1 MNEKSIPAGEFKA
14 KCLGLLDDVSRTGES
29 LVITKHGKPVARLI
43 PIQPV
48 VEVVRKS
55 IRFSI
60 AGDIVEPL
68 DADDWGD
75 LA

>member
-1 MNEKSIPAGEFKA
+1 MSDKSIPAGEFKA
-14 KCLGLLDDVSRTGES
+14 KCLGLLDDVNRTGEP
-29 LVITKHGKPVARLI
+29 LVITKHGKPIARLI
-43 PIQPV
+43 PIRPGV
-48 VEVVRKS
+48 DEVRKTL
-55 IRFSI
+55 RFEI

>member
-1 MNEKSIPAGEFKA
+1 MNDKSIPAGEFKA
-14 KCLGLLDDVSRTGES
+14 KCLGLLDDVNRTGEP
-29 LVITKHGKPVARLI
+29 LVITKHGKPIARLI
-43 PIQPV
+43 PIRPGV
-48 VEVVRKS
+48 DEVRKTL
-55 IRFSI
+55 RFDI

>member
-1 MNEKSIPAGEFKA
+1 MSDKSIPAGEFKA
-14 KCLGLLDDVSRTGES
+14 KCLGLLDDVNRTGEP
-29 LVITKHGKPVARLI
+29 LVITKHGKPIARLI
-43 PIQPV
+43 PIRPGV
-48 VEVVRKS
+48 DEVRKTL
-55 IRFSI
+55 RFDI

>member
-1 MNEKSIPAGEFKA
+1 MNDKSIPAGEFKA
-14 KCLGLLDDVSRTGES
+14 KCLGLLDDVNRTGEP
-29 LVITKHGKPVARLI
+29 LVITKHGKPIARLI
-43 PIQPV
+43 PIRPG
-48 VEVVRKS
+48 VEEVRKTL
-55 IRFSI
+55 RFEI

>member
-1 MNEKSIPAGEFKA
+1 MNEKTIPAGEFKA
-14 KCLGLLDDVSRTGES
+14 KCLGLLDDVNRTGEPI
-29 LVITKHGKPVARLI
+29 VITKHGKAVARLI
-43 PIQPV
+43 PIKPG
-48 VEVVRKS
+48 VEEVRKT

-68 DADDWGD
+68 DAEDWGD